1 MCLSVREQRVIQAL
15 AVCSTLKPLIWL
27 AWMQSVSSPTYGTA
41 EDTETF
47 LEQTSSAAGG
57 GVTQGKSCLSSWHL
71 SRQTHYSPAGCSIQN
86 HCEVRKKINYWR
98 VCNQGNNRKSNHSP
112 KQKKPTKWWSTLL
125 DLASPTAIKLCSLFT
140 ENSFFKSPVRFNCI
154 IKSIG
159 WWAWSLW
166 MWLKDMI
173 KVCWIEKKKIFPTS

>member
-1 MCLSVREQRVIQAL
+1 MSLKCHSVSVVVCFNFSLLLGVSFLWIGNPAPLLTETIMCLSVREQRVIQAL

-41 EDTETF
+41 EDTETV

-71 SRQTHYSPAGCSIQN
+71 SRQTHYLPAGCSIQN

-98 VCNQGNNRKSNHSP
+98 VCNQGNNRKSKSF
-112 KQKKPTKWWSTLL
+112 TK
-125 DLASPTAIKLCSLFT
+125 T
-140 ENSFFKSPVRFNCI
+140 EKTHKV
-154 IKSIG
+154 
-159 WWAWSLW
+159 
-166 MWLKDMI
+166 MI
-173 KVCWIEKKKIFPTS
+173 DSARLPQQQ

>member
-1 MCLSVREQRVIQAL
+1 MSLKCHSVSVVVCFNFSLLSLWQFVSTSLSCLVFHSYKLEIQLHFLLKPLCVREQRVIQAL

-86 HCEVRKKINYWR
+86 HCEVRKKINY
-98 VCNQGNNRKSNHSP
+98 
-112 KQKKPTKWWSTLL
+112 
-125 DLASPTAIKLCSLFT
+125 
-140 ENSFFKSPVRFNCI
+140 
-154 IKSIG
+154 
-159 WWAWSLW
+159 
-166 MWLKDMI
+166 
-173 KVCWIEKKKIFPTS
+173 

>member
-15 AVCSTLKPLIWL
+15 AVCSALKPLIWL
-27 AWMQSVSSPTYGTA
+27 GWMQSVSSPTYGTA

-86 HCEVRKKINYWR
+86 HCEVRKRINYWR
-98 VCNQGNNRKSNHSP
+98 VCNQRQQQKVKIIHQNR
-112 KQKKPTKWWSTLL
+112 KKPTKWWSTLL
-125 DLASPTAIKLCSLFT
+125 DNSNKVVLTFLQRTASLSLL
-140 ENSFFKSPVRFNCI
+140 SGLIV
-154 IKSIG
+154 
-159 WWAWSLW
+159 
-166 MWLKDMI
+166 
-173 KVCWIEKKKIFPTS
+173 